1 MHFWGCCAV
10 PERGGDL
17 QRRGATFVDSHRR
30 VFWKQQTLGPCR
42 VLQLPDRLHRSLF
55 ETRGGRR
62 REQKS
67 PPPTLRARL
76 AWDAAG

>member
-1 MHFWGCCAV
+1 MHFWACCGV
-10 PERGGDL
+10 LERGGDL
-17 QRRGATFVDSHRR
+17 QRRRAAFVDSHRR
-30 VFWKQQTLGPCR
+30 VLWKQQTLGPRR

-55 ETRGGRR
+55 EPHGGRR

-67 PPPTLRARL
+67 LRARL